1 MQQSSEWRTTSRARV
16 RSLAPMKWAVCT
28 EKPIE
33 AAPASPPKSQMA
45 LSTKPMA
52 AGASA
57 PRLPTI
63 AWSMKNI
70 ITLVICANIEGILNK
85 YIKLSFSAFV
95 IASPL
100 RILPSSMSLFFFAN
114 ISSATNVPNNATK
127 VVNSFWFLVFS
138 A

>member
-1 MQQSSEWRTTSRARV
+1 
-16 RSLAPMKWAVCT
+16 MKCATCT
-28 EKPIE
+28 LKPIE
-33 AAPASPPKSQMA
+33 VAEVRLPKSHVDD
-45 LSTKPMA
+45 STSPHA
-52 AGASA
+52 AAAST
-57 PRLPTI
+57 PIRPTI

-138 A
+138 FWFFGF